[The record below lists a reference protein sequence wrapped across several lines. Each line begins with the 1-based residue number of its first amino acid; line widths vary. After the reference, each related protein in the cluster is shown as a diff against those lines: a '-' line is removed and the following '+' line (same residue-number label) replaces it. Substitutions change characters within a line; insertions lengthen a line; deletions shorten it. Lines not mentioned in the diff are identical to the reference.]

1 MAEGRSAN
9 WEVAGDKAAEEGQ
22 NPGERAPFL
31 SRVVIM
37 RESGLKCVIYGVFI
51 SLSRR
56 VFGVKKP
63 RPLLT

>member
-51 SLSRR
+51 
-56 VFGVKKP
+56 
-63 RPLLT
+63 